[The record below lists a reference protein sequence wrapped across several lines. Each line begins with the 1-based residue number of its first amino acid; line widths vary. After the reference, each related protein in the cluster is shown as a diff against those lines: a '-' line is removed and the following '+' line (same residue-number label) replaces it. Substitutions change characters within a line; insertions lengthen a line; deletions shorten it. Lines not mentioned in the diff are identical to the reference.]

1 MMKASITWRIR
12 RGKEHEIPLDAVL
25 TFQDAIS
32 IVRIWV
38 SGGRYYRDYFSTL
51 SDRRHRALNGCI
63 GEIAGAFP
71 CRASWRVGKKRAQDI
86 PLAAMVNIVVP
97 EKGCVAGRHVVSLSD
112 SRLFSTRF
120 IKRRRNKT
128 CPTK

>member
-1 MMKASITWRIR
+1 MKASITWRIR

-86 PLAAMVNIVVP
+86 PLNATISVVAR
-97 EKGCVAGRHVVSLSD
+97 ERDSVEGRHVVGLSEG
-112 SRLFSTRF
+112 RLFSTRF
-120 IKRRRNKT
+120 IKKRRQKT
-128 CPTK
+128 CPTP